1 MDNLRV
7 VSSAQLINVSRVGK
21 TPPKGRRKT
30 DDSPSLWIRLGVEFL
45 HNFLLGSYQFISA
58 MSSSL
63 DFAVSPL
70 KFYFS
75 PPLVEFV
82 YFFYEKFFFLTFF
95 SSDRFHFEAKLYAQN
110 LRFFFL
116 FFSFISSAPSHHA
129 FNRSTELR
137 LSTKKIRFFF
147 SKAFGPQ
154 TPTQA
159 EKLKRRDRLRSSH
172 AQPMVWSGVRA
183 YVLGCMMDLCCNIFL
198 QFYVSSQS
206 I

>member
-1 MDNLRV
+1 M

-63 DFAVSPL
+63 DLAVSPL

-95 SSDRFHFEAKLYAQN
+95 F
-110 LRFFFL
+110 LRSIPLRSKTLRTKFSIFFL

-137 LSTKKIRFFF
+137 LSTKKNRFFF

-159 EKLKRRDRLRSSH
+159 EKLKRRDRLRRSH
-172 AQPMVWSGVRA
+172 AQPMVLSGVRA
-183 YVLGCMMDLCCNIFL
+183 YVLGWLMDLCCNIFL
-198 QFYVSSQS
+198 QFYVSSQF